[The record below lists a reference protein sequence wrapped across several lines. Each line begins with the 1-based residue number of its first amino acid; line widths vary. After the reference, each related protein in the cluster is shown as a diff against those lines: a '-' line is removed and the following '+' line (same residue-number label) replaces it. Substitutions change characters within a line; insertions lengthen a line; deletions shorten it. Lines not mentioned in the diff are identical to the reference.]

1 MLIRMTCRHIILNWQ
16 QVIEVERLGD
26 PCAGNRDASY
36 MDRNREFRSL
46 CGSTQ
51 LLLGGSKLINY
62 GPPARAL
69 RLQPSR
75 TRGWTWGTISMRS
88 MLRPW
93 RARTGGGIDDVSQ
106 YSDSGGEKP

>member
-1 MLIRMTCRHIILNWQ
+1 
-16 QVIEVERLGD
+16 
-26 PCAGNRDASY
+26 
-36 MDRNREFRSL
+36 MDGNREFRSL

-51 LLLGGSKLINY
+51 LLLGSSKLINY

-93 RARTGGGIDDVSQ
+93 RARTGGSLDDVSQ